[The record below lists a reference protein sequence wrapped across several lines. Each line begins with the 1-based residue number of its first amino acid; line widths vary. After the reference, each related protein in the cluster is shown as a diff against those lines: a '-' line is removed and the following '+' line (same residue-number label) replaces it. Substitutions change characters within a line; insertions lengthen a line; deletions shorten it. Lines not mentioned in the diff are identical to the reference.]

1 MRVKCYHADRVQ
13 CSFQCTG
20 VNNRKEPGTQRG
32 LSGLPFFLL
41 IYCGV
46 VNKPLHLSASIS
58 LSVNSNHSNPFLKR
72 VWRISL
78 LSIKMLSEKKKTN
91 VFKWQKYKQGGKP
104 VLGVSGW
111 LPGLI
116 LRQPSSLFFSMEEE
130 SVLSLPKNIQL
141 ASSTINLAC
150 AAPCSQYFSTD
161 VQRIKTD
168 KIKEV

>member
-78 LSIKMLSEKKKTN
+78 LSIKMLSEKKKTT
-91 VFKWQKYKQGGKP
+91 FLSGKNI
-104 VLGVSGW
+104 SK
-111 LPGLI
+111 
-116 LRQPSSLFFSMEEE
+116 EE
-130 SVLSLPKNIQL
+130 SRSLGFLDGCLVSYYGSPHLCSFPWRRNQCYPCPKIFSLPL
-141 ASSTINLAC
+141 LPLT
-150 AAPCSQYFSTD
+150 
-161 VQRIKTD
+161 
-168 KIKEV
+168 